1 MKQWEFAIL
10 AIDTE
15 YQAQTRG
22 ICSSAG
28 GLDWLPE
35 GSNSEVH
42 VNKIRWRRVVPAE
55 KLEIVWHVR
64 DSRRLTCSSLRSRSR
79 KRVGSRGLPWRTRD

>member
-1 MKQWEFAIL
+1 MKQWEFATL

-28 GLDWLPE
+28 CLDWLPE
-35 GSNSEVH
+35 GGNSEVH
-42 VNKIRWRRVVPAE
+42 VSKIKWRRAVPAE
-55 KLEIVWHVR
+55 KLEIV
-64 DSRRLTCSSLRSRSR
+64 
-79 KRVGSRGLPWRTRD
+79 